1 MFFAPIKYTYANYG
15 TNCVCPTGGWNYM
28 ENLGKRNSEEL
39 QIQGLLDRYL
49 NRQAAANGLTN
60 QQNHLDE
67 DSLTAF
73 VEGNLNER
81 EAKPIVTHLT
91 DCSFCRHVTAEL
103 VRLDLAFADEQMP
116 AVVHENQPSKVS
128 EVLNGLLA
136 RIFGTGD
143 SAVFAHHE
151 TEEKSENKDETSEEK

>member
-1 MFFAPIKYTYANYG
+1 
-15 TNCVCPTGGWNYM
+15 M
-28 ENLGKRNSEEL
+28 ENMGKRNSEEL

-49 NRQAAANGLTN
+49 NRQNTDGLSN

-73 VEGNLNER
+73 VEGNLNKR
-81 EAKPIVTHLT
+81 EAKPIVGHLV

-103 VRLDLAFADEQMP
+103 VRLDLAFADEQVQ
-116 AVVHENQPSKVS
+116 AVEYKNQPSSVS
-128 EVLNGLLA
+128 EVLSGLLA

-143 SAVFAHHE
+143 SAVFAHNE

>member
-1 MFFAPIKYTYANYG
+1 
-15 TNCVCPTGGWNYM
+15 M
-28 ENLGKRNSEEL
+28 ENTGKRNSEEL
-39 QIQGLLDRYL
+39 RIQGLLDRYL
-49 NRQAAANGLTN
+49 NRQSAANNLST
-60 QQNHLDE
+60 QENHLDE

-73 VEGNLNER
+73 VEGNLSER
-81 EAKPIVTHLT
+81 EAKPMVSHLV

-103 VRLDLAFADEQMP
+103 VRLDFAFADEP
-116 AVVHENQPSKVS
+116 VHARGVVAESQPSKIS

-151 TEEKSENKDETSEEK
+151 TEEKTETTETIETKEEKDEEK